1 MADKPIPQKRKY
13 RNDLTAEYVRSILH
27 YEPNSGRLIWK
38 PRSSPYWWNGKF
50 SGVTAGYLDTK
61 GHRQVEIDGVAY
73 IAARINWLIQTGEWP
88 DREVDHENVT
98 PDDNRWFN
106 LRLAT
111 TGENCRNKTKR
122 PDNTSGFKGVSKHGR
137 GWRFS
142 VTHNGIRFI
151 SGVFSSPEAA
161 HAGYLERTS
170 EINGGFARI
179 DRTVSRAIFA
189 PDNGS

>member
-73 IAARINWLIQTGEWP
+73 IAARIIWLIQTGEWP

-122 PDNTSGFKGVSKHGR
+122 PDNTSGFKGVS
-137 GWRFS
+137 WRADRS
-142 VTHNGIRFI
+142 RWLARITYEGVTYYLGSFI
-151 SGVFSSPEAA
+151 SADDAYSAYCTAA
-161 HAGYLERTS
+161 KSIHGDFARTS
-170 EINGGFARI
+170 
-179 DRTVSRAIFA
+179 
-189 PDNGS
+189 